1 MSLLSFFFA
10 VLLHDLKVS
19 RLPDHERRDV
29 TNIYLS
35 SIKEVNYD

>member
-1 MSLLSFFFA
+1 MYLINLGHS
-10 VLLHDLKVS
+10 LKVS
-19 RLPDHERRDV
+19 RLLGHERRDV